1 MSKNSII
8 YIVCIA
14 FIGIVV
20 YFSFQSGG
28 KYKEIREQGIELIG
42 TLRTYGGDVIVN
54 YNVNGRDLTKRLS
67 KPNSTVRSGE
77 IFKIYYFDKY
87 PDMCYVV
94 FEELIVDRQSF
105 LSTPCEELDHLSGDA
120 VKFKYQIGGKEF
132 TRFQEANFDGLNAE
146 QLTVYYKPKD
156 KRVAYL
162 VK

>member
-20 YFSFQSGG
+20 YFSFQSSG
-28 KYKEIREQGIELIG
+28 KYEKIREQGIELIG
-42 TLRTYGGDVIVN
+42 TVRTHGGDVIVN
-54 YNVNGRDLTKRLS
+54 WNANGRELTKRLS

-77 IFKIYYFDKY
+77 TFKIYYFDKY
-87 PDMCYVV
+87 PDMCYVA
-94 FEELIVDRQSF
+94 FEEPIFDRQSF
-105 LSTPCEELDHLSGDA
+105 LSTPCEELDRLSGDA
-120 VKFKYQIGGKEF
+120 VKFKYKIDGKEF
-132 TRFQEANFDGLNAE
+132 TRFQEANFDGLTAE
-146 QLTVYYKPKD
+146 QLTVYYKPED